1 MNILHSQLTR
11 SAVDPRELAELA
23 ICDRI
28 IQLPDLSAIGDEATA
43 ILHCYGRAI
52 EAHGTDAQA
61 MCRALREMC
70 KSVHELSDLVDGL
83 DEGLGR

>member
-11 SAVDPRELAELA
+11 SAADPRELAELA
-23 ICDRI
+23 ICDKI
-28 IQLPDLSAIGDEATA
+28 IRLSELSAIGDEATA
-43 ILHCYGRAI
+43 ILHCYGKAI

-70 KSVHELSDLVDGL
+70 KSVHELYDLVEGL
-83 DEGLGR
+83 EEGLGR